1 MVAIPLF
8 VISIPYKYGF
18 RIIMEVFFLGK
29 SNYCRD
35 SFVDRSD
42 LYQKK
47 THYIIALRPLLLHL

>member
-1 MVAIPLF
+1 MVAIPYLLF
-8 VISIPYKYGF
+8 YILQIWIS
-18 RIIMEVFFLGK
+18 IIMEVFFLGK

-35 SFVDRSD
+35 FVDRAVY